1 MNRAQTSTRVGY
13 IVSRF
18 PKISET
24 FILTEMLEL
33 KKLGMEVEL
42 FSIVREQEKTVQP
55 QAAAMMERTHFCR
68 LRSREVVASQWFWL
82 SHEPKRY
89 ARAWWRALWGNR
101 TSLGFLLRALMIVP
115 IAAHFARDAQ
125 KLGLGR
131 VHGAWATHPTLAAYV
146 IWLLT
151 DIPYSFTV
159 HSHELYID
167 RTMLGEKIRHAQSFT
182 TISDYNRRMMLSLYG
197 PEAERKMRVVHC
209 GVRPDV
215 FRPPAT
221 PRAARPFTIL
231 CIASLERHK
240 GHAHLLEA
248 CAKLQW
254 RGIDFQCLLAGD
266 GPDRPMLEN
275 LARKLG
281 IADQVKFLGAQPS
294 PRIAELLRH
303 ADVVTLQSVMLPNG
317 MSEGIP
323 VSLMEALSAERPVVA
338 SDLRG
343 IPELVEHERTGLL
356 VPPADSR
363 ALAAALLRIHDDP
376 ELAQSMGRTGRQV
389 VLREFDLRLSAAQLY
404 ELFTGQAPVLA
415 QRLSA

>member
-1 MNRAQTSTRVGY
+1 MNKAQTPTRVGY

-33 KKLGMEVEL
+33 EKLGMEIEL
-42 FSIVREQEKTVQP
+42 FSIVREQEETLQP
-55 QAAAMMERTHFCR
+55 QAIAMMGRAHFCR
-68 LRSREVVASQWFWL
+68 LWSREVMASQWFWL
-82 SHEPKRY
+82 RHEPKRY

-101 TSLGFLLRALMIVP
+101 ASLGFLLRALMIVP

-167 RTMLGEKIRHAQSFT
+167 RTMLGEKIRHAELFT
-182 TISDYNRRMMLSLYG
+182 TISDYNRKMMVSLYG
-197 PEAERKMRVVHC
+197 REAGRKMRVVHC

-215 FRPPAT
+215 FRPPAK
-221 PRAARPFTIL
+221 PRGARPFTIL
-231 CIASLERHK
+231 CVASLERHK

-254 RGIDFQCLLAGD
+254 RGIEFQCLLAGD
-266 GPDRPMLEN
+266 GPDRPMLEK
-275 LARKLG
+275 LTRELG
-281 IADQVKFLGAQPS
+281 IADKVKFFGSLPS
-294 PRIAELLRH
+294 PRIAELLRET
-303 ADVVTLQSVMLPNG
+303 DVVTLQSVMLPNG

-363 ALAAALLRIHDDP
+363 ALAAALLRVHDDP
-376 ELAQSMGRTGRQV
+376 DLAQRMGRAGRQV

-404 ELFTGQAPVLA
+404 ELFTGQAAAFA